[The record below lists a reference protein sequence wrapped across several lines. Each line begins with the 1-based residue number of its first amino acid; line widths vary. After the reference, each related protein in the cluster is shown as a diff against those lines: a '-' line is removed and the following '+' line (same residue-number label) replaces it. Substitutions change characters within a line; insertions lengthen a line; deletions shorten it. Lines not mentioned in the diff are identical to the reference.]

1 MDSSL
6 EFLQNSLVVTTFIA
20 FVALTIALWLVAE
33 CKYLFNKYEHSPEG
47 AEGWEEM
54 EEHYAGKELN
64 IRDIIKNS
72 TFRGF
77 SAV

>member
-1 MDSSL
+1 MDASL
-6 EFLQNSLVVTTFIA
+6 EFLQDSLVVTTFIA

-33 CKYLFNKYEHSPEG
+33 CKYLFIKYERSPEE

-54 EEHYAGKELN
+54 EEHYAGKELS